1 MNTCK
6 PLGSNILIRP
16 FPSEEMSIGGIVVPG
31 SFQVRNNKA
40 EVVAVGSG
48 SKKKPMQ
55 FKEGDLVYNIK
66 DCGSEL
72 EIDGVKHFLIKDSYV
87 LAYEN

>member
-1 MNTCK
+1 MIQPILDN
-6 PLGSNILIRP
+6 LLIRP
-16 FPSEEMSIGGIVVPG
+16 LASENISAGGIVVPG

-40 EVVAVGSG
+40 EVVAVGKG